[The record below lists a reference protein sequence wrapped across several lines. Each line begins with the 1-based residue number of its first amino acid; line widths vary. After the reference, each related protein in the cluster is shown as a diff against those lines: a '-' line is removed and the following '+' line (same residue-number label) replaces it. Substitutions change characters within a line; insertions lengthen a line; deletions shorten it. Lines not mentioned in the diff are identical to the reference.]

1 LKILTGQAHLACQ
14 FTQSVTAVSVNE
26 PINKQ
31 IQKHFDEIPI
41 YSIGR
46 NVTHNDNSV

>member
-1 LKILTGQAHLACQ
+1 MTSAADR
-14 FTQSVTAVSVNE
+14 VSVNE

-41 YSIGR
+41 YSIRR
-46 NVTHNDNSV
+46 NVTHNDNTA